1 MRIWT
6 QAITEKQW
14 ADLCKILKGILHE
27 MEEFPALATK
37 ACLDTVYALVKGK
50 DKKTRIGVLPKAE
63 YAVVEYRKQ
72 NVLYYNEVTK
82 KHDIVKFEY
91 TSGYARQGSDPWE
104 LLEDVTDKALHVNEH
119 DTERQKELARS
130 KPYVVFGI
138 QPIGAV
144 SWYYPQQFVQ
154 LSEKITKVLKFPVIA
169 V

>member
-1 MRIWT
+1 MRIWAE
-6 QAITEKQW
+6 AITEKQW
-14 ADLCKILKGILHE
+14 ADLCKILKGTLYE
-27 MEEFPALATK
+27 MGEFPALVTK
-37 ACLDTVYALVKGK
+37 ACLDTVYVLVKGA
-50 DKKTRIGVLPKAE
+50 DKKIRIGVLPKAE
-63 YAVVEYRKQ
+63 YVVVEYRKQ
-72 NVLYYNEVTK
+72 NVLYYNETTK

-91 TSGYARQGSDPWE
+91 TTGYALQGSDPWRM
-104 LLEDVTDKALHVNEH
+104 LEEVTTKALHVNEH

-154 LSEKITKVLKFPVIA
+154 LSKKITKILKFPVIA